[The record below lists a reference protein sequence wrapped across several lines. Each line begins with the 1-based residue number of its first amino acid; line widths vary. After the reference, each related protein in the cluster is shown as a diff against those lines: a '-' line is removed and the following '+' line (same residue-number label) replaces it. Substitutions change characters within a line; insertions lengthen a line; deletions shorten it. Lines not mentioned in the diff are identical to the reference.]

1 MTDRAF
7 RPGAWPPGFAQLPGG
22 FVALAESQLN
32 ARIAEST
39 AARVLL
45 DELDGQSFAIEV
57 LGMGLKGVLSAE
69 SGRVALTLDA
79 RALAPAP
86 APASESAAG
95 AASAPTVTLRATPF
109 DLLKL
114 ARSADVAALKGTT
127 AELTG
132 HIHTA
137 EQFAALLKHAR
148 PDLEEELS
156 HWVGD
161 VAAHGIGRAA
171 AGALAWFERAAAA
184 LRMNTAE
191 YLQEESRALPA
202 ALEAQAFYRDVERLR
217 DDVERAAARLAR
229 LERR

>member
-1 MTDRAF
+1 MTDSAF
-7 RPGAWPPGFAQLPGG
+7 RSGAWPPGFAELPAG
-22 FVALAESQLN
+22 VLALAERELN

-39 AARVLL
+39 AARNIL
-45 DELDGQSFAIEV
+45 DELEGQSFAVEI
-57 LGMGLKGVLSAE
+57 LGTGLRGVLSA
-69 SGRVALTLDA
+69 SAGRVALAFD
-79 RALAPAP
+79 
-86 APASESAAG
+86 SAAP
-95 AASAPTVTLRATPF
+95 SVTLRATPF
-109 DLLKL
+109 DLLRL

-156 HWVGD
+156 HWIGD
-161 VAAHGIGRAA
+161 VAAHGLSRAVGRF
-171 AGALAWFERAAAA
+171 GAWLERATAA

-202 ALEAQAFYRDVERLR
+202 SLEAQAFYRDVERLR